1 MNPQSVDPKDNKPAD
16 PIYVLVIIAMCML
29 FIIMLIRTLNPSPVD
44 VVADKKQ
51 AVEEVNT
58 INNRTAYEVAR
69 GGVNIILYKAE
80 VNNTVIYF
88 TNQGGVWGHSK

>member
-1 MNPQSVDPKDNKPAD
+1 MNPQSVDPKDQKPGD
-16 PIYVLVIIAMCML
+16 TKPIIFLVALVMFFVVSMVRL
-29 FIIMLIRTLNPSPVD
+29 LNPTPPE
-44 VVADKKQ
+44 VAAVQKP
-51 AVEEVNT
+51 VEEVNT

>member
-1 MNPQSVDPKDNKPAD
+1 MGPA
-16 PIYVLVIIAMCML
+16 
-29 FIIMLIRTLNPSPVD
+29 PVS
-44 VVADKKQ
+44 VADAPAAKPV
-51 AVEEVNT
+51 VEEVNT

-80 VNNTVIYF
+80 VNNNVIYF

>member
-1 MNPQSVDPKDNKPAD
+1 MNPQSQKPR
-16 PIYVLVIIAMCML
+16 PGGFLVILLLML
-29 FIIMLIRTLNPSPVD
+29 FVVVMYRLMGPAPAS
-44 VVADKKQ
+44 VADAPAAKPV
-51 AVEEVNT
+51 VEEVNT

-80 VNNTVIYF
+80 VNNNVIYF